1 MQFDDQQPIYL
12 QIADILCHNI
22 LSDKW
27 KADERIPS
35 VRDLAS
41 SMEVNPNTA
50 MRAYEFLQN
59 LDVIYNKRGIGYFV
73 SEHGK
78 ANALKH
84 KREEFLTKTVP
95 TFFETMH
102 LLDIKYQDLEN
113 YYKNQGEA
121 KK

>member
-12 QIADILCHNI
+12 QIADILCQNI
-22 LSDKW
+22 LSEKW
-27 KADERIPS
+27 KGNERIPS
-35 VRDLAS
+35 VRDLAT

-73 SEHGK
+73 SENGK
-78 ANALKH
+78 ANALKY

-95 TFFETMH
+95 TFFDTMY
-102 LLDIKYQDLEN
+102 LLDIKYKDLEN
-113 YYKNQGEA
+113 YYKNQEEE